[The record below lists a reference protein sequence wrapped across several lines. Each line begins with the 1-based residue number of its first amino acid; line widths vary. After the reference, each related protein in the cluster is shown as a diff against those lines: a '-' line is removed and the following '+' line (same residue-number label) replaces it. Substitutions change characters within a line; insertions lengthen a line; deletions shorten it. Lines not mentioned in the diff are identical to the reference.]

1 MAGNQQVDIAEGLTP
16 DKVGT
21 LKLRTIGWQVSS
33 IDDNVR
39 FISSTGRNFVQLTKM
54 EESGVRIN
62 CYEAGASDEMH
73 CHPGSEHSFV
83 VWKGKLHITGVED
96 GEDVIVGPGEF
107 VQIDAGYYY
116 RLHNPGPEPAV
127 YIQFHSIRAKQPSE
141 STVLFSQSA
150 RGKRAAA
157 AESGS

>member
-1 MAGNQQVDIAEGLTP
+1 
-16 DKVGT
+16 
-21 LKLRTIGWQVSS
+21 
-33 IDDNVR
+33 
-39 FISSTGRNFVQLTKM
+39 M

-73 CHPGSEHSFV
+73 CHPGSEHSFL
-83 VWKGKLHITGVED
+83 VWKGRLHITGVED

-127 YIQFHSIRAKQPSE
+127 YVQFHSIRAKQPLE

-157 AESGS
+157 EGAV

>member
-1 MAGNQQVDIAEGLTP
+1 MRARERTLNEQDMAGNQQVDIAEGLTP

-21 LKLRTIGWQVSS
+21 QKLRTEGWQVCS
-33 IDDNVR
+33 IDDNER

-83 VWKGKLHITGVED
+83 VWKGRVHIMGVED
-96 GEDVIVGPGEF
+96 GEDVIVGP
-107 VQIDAGYYY
+107 
-116 RLHNPGPEPAV
+116 
-127 YIQFHSIRAKQPSE
+127 
-141 STVLFSQSA
+141 
-150 RGKRAAA
+150 
-157 AESGS
+157 